1 MVARGKAVR
10 NAGRSGRHER
20 TKPRRKTQSIGPD
33 IEGCEVNEVQIPVT
47 KIEPQRPFL
56 DTLDQSR
63 ILKRKIML
71 LSEEE
76 EVTSRKYQAA
86 SEIVQKRQQ
95 ELKEVTGRLVRIEA
109 TLATLHKYVQDVNAR
124 IQRVEDE
131 GQIQET
137 VSID

>member
-1 MVARGKAVR
+1 
-10 NAGRSGRHER
+10 
-20 TKPRRKTQSIGPD
+20 
-33 IEGCEVNEVQIPVT
+33 
-47 KIEPQRPFL
+47 
-56 DTLDQSR
+56 
-63 ILKRKIML
+63 ML

-95 ELKEVTGRLVRIEA
+95 ELKEVTGRLVRIET